1 MTAHPPVDASACLA
15 AARGRPGGRREIA
28 ALLEAQFHHLGRDVM
43 HPDGNV
49 LRRLGFVR
57 QRPPAGLRTA
67 TTRYVRADGLL
78 VAVWPFALC
87 VGDAR
92 GAALLPRRGRPSL
105 WPLAAQP
112 DCFTARQLGDAR
124 RGCVACPG
132 PLVGRAFAWLA
143 SYELAVDDLV
153 GTAHRAPAEER
164 HRAAPGGGYALH
176 AAWRTHGAALGGL

>member
-1 MTAHPPVDASACLA
+1 MTARHAVDAAACLT
-15 AARGRPGGRREIA
+15 AARARPGGRREIA
-28 ALLEAQFHHLGRDVM
+28 ALLEAQFHHLGRDVT

-49 LRRLGFVR
+49 LRRLGFLR
-57 QRPPAGLRTA
+57 QRPPAGRRTA
-67 TTRYVRADGLL
+67 VTRYVRTDGLL

-112 DCFTARQLGDAR
+112 DCFTARELGVAR
-124 RGCVACPG
+124 RGCVACPD

-143 SYELAVDDLV
+143 SYEQAVDGLV
-153 GTAHRAPAEER
+153 GTAHREPVETR
-164 HRAAPGGGYALH
+164 HRAAPGDGYALH
-176 AAWRTHGAALGGL
+176 AAWRTHLAALGA